1 MIMGRKDPQTAEKP
15 GARLDAEQV
24 RGDARHAKAA
34 GRAAH
39 RDAYQAELAALQIEF
54 EARIADKKRAIT
66 ATSLFE
72 EDTNTDT
79 DIEIAPLELKTR

>member
-1 MIMGRKDPQTAEKP
+1 MGRKDPQTAEKP

-24 RGDARHAKAA
+24 RGDAK
-34 GRAAH
+34 RAVDAV
-39 RDAYQAELAALQIEF
+39 RDAYQAELAALLIEF
-54 EARIADKKRAIT
+54 EAKIADKNGANT

-79 DIEIAPLELKTR
+79 DFEIAPLKLKTR